1 MNARTIASEIGS
13 RMTASARRLPQPGR
27 TALVVVRLAAV
38 VVAAGLGIRALWAVL
53 DPSGFIGAA
62 LSLLVA
68 PVMIGGIVVVLLA
81 TSGALTGSKGDSAAA
96 QTIASVMAG
105 TGQTAA
111 GLFSRLGP
119 GAGRLALG
127 AVGGLILLVFL
138 GRYPSERPND
148 LFLGWAHD
156 RVRAAFHPAFRAAGG
171 SSTGESGPDRKAIEQ
186 AISEGAPELASRW
199 KFAKWTQ
206 SFTQDVYE
214 YRAKEA
220 DHADFALMGKAWI
233 ALAPTM
239 AYRVRV
245 DGIKC
250 EARVRPAPHFLA
262 IVPRDAVAF
271 PGLPDTALV
280 PFIDA
285 HRAELLHY
293 PRRFCIGLDEHS
305 EPVWCDFGETAHF
318 LIAGTNNSGKSR
330 SGLFSPLA
338 QLLVSNT
345 PAQLRLWL
353 IDSVKREVTKIFADA
368 PHIERAK
375 VAEDGEAVL
384 GVVRAFVEAM
394 GVRFRDL
401 GGREWTPSLGPWN
414 LLVIEEWADLN
425 DLLDREQR
433 EEFIRLINRVGQIGR
448 AGAFNVIIL
457 TQKAHAATLDP
468 RLKTNLAG
476 RISGYFANSQ
486 DYGIVLDTQK
496 VSLPRVKGRLAV
508 KSEEGITICQGLF
521 GDNDTIRR
529 LISAPRPQEQA
540 RRDSPP
546 PRPAQ
551 PDFTSRGP
559 TRPEPQ
565 SARPTIDPDAVTQS
579 ALSAVPQRA
588 STRLIWEKKETDHEW
603 PPITRDLVRA
613 LARARGLTAPGD
625 AQLGKV
631 LDDLE
636 AAGVLIRKGRN
647 RTLKD
652 RSWAF
657 LSDLLAESGF

>member
-1 MNARTIASEIGS
+1 MNARTSIAGL
-13 RMTASARRLPQPGR
+13 AAQLPRPGR
-27 TALVVVRLAAV
+27 VALVVVRLAAV
-38 VVAAGLGIRALWAVL
+38 VVAAAFGIRALWAVL
-53 DPSGFIGAA
+53 DPSGFVGAA

-68 PVMIGGIVVVLLA
+68 PVMILAIVITLLA
-81 TSGALTGSKGDSAAA
+81 ASGALTGSKGDSAAA
-96 QTIASVMAG
+96 KTIASVAEKVMEG
-105 TGQTAA
+105 SGQAAA

-119 GAGRLALG
+119 GAGRLALA

-138 GRYPSERPND
+138 GGYPSERPNNTI
-148 LFLGWAHD
+148 LGWAHD
-156 RVRAAFHPAFRAAGG
+156 RVRAAFHPAFRGAGG

-271 PGLPDTALV
+271 PGLPDTALA

-305 EPVWCDFGETAHF
+305 EPVWADFGETAHF
-318 LIAGTNNSGKSR
+318 LVAGTNNSGKSR

-353 IDSVKREVTKIFADA
+353 LDSVKREVTKIFGDA

-401 GGREWTPSLGPWN
+401 GGREWTPSIGPWN

-433 EEFIRLINRVGQIGR
+433 EEFVRLVNRVGQIGR
-448 AGAFNVIIL
+448 AGAFNIILL
-457 TQKAHAATLDP
+457 TQKAHAAVLDP

-529 LISAPRPQEQA
+529 LISAPRPKEES

-546 PRPAQ
+546 PRPAH

-565 SARPTIDPDAVTQS
+565 PARPASDPDAITQRLAS
-579 ALSAVPQRA
+579 EMSPRTAARILRNNADQTRSFGAITRDTFREMVAALGLIAPNNEKLGAALSA
-588 STRLIWEKKETDHEW
+588 LK
-603 PPITRDLVRA
+603 
-613 LARARGLTAPGD
+613 G
-625 AQLGKV
+625 
-631 LDDLE
+631 
-636 AAGVLIRKGRN
+636 AGVLEAKGRSH
-647 RTLKD
+647 TLKD
-652 RSWAF
+652 RSWAV
-657 LSDLLAESGF
+657 LSEMLTKAGL